1 MFIIMEVHAYPEV
14 FINNTNNIDIS
25 DSKYAILN
33 ADILELYQEELLS
46 NKNGCIFKITNDD
59 TDSFIC
65 VEDYVA
71 CKEFTAPSGII
82 YLPNDIYDNLLL
94 STDSNKKVSIELFMP
109 PQATKIK
116 LRITDEEIFKI
127 NLKEE
132 LENVISQNYKFLKVD
147 DIISIGTSYLVVSEL
162 EPYHICM
169 VNDTDLN
176 VDFEYPN
183 KSLMETRQNNLRHED
198 MLNNTLS
205 QTSEQI
211 NVDINSIDESI
222 IEENEENEVKP
233 LSLTQLREKR
243 LAFFNK

>member
-1 MFIIMEVHAYPEV
+1 MEVIAYPEV

-33 ADILELYQEELLS
+33 SDILEKYQEELLT

-59 TDSFIC
+59 SDSFIC

-71 CKEFTAPSGII
+71 CKEFTAPAGII
-82 YLPNDIYDNLLL
+82 YLPNDIYENLLL
-94 STDSNKKVSIELFMP
+94 SPDSNKKVKIELFMP

-116 LRITDEEIFKI
+116 LRITDDEIFKI
-127 NLKEE
+127 DLKEE
-132 LENVISQNYKFLKVD
+132 LESVISQNYKFLKID
-147 DIISIGTSYLVVSEL
+147 DIISVGNSYVIVSEL
-162 EPYHICM
+162 EPYYICM

-176 VDFEYPN
+176 VDFEYPH
-183 KSLMETRQNNLRHED
+183 KSLMETRQNNLKHED
-198 MLNNTLS
+198 MFNNTLS
-205 QTSEQI
+205 QTSERVNI
-211 NVDINSIDESI
+211 DINSIEESNSDDE
-222 IEENEENEVKP
+222 EEIVTP

>member
-1 MFIIMEVHAYPEV
+1 MEVIAYPEV

-33 ADILELYQEELLS
+33 SDILEKYQEELLT

-59 TDSFIC
+59 SDSFIC

-71 CKEFTAPSGII
+71 CKEFTAPTGII
-82 YLPNDIYDNLLL
+82 YLPNDIYENLLL
-94 STDSNKKVSIELFMP
+94 SPDSNKKVKIELFMP

-116 LRITDEEIFKI
+116 LRITDDEIFKI
-127 NLKEE
+127 DLKEE
-132 LENVISQNYKFLKVD
+132 LESVISQNYKFLKVD
-147 DIISIGTSYLVVSEL
+147 DIISVGNSYVIVSEL
-162 EPYHICM
+162 EPYYICM

-176 VDFEYPN
+176 VDFEYPH
-183 KSLMETRQNNLRHED
+183 KSLMETRQNNLKHED
-198 MLNNTLS
+198 MFNNTLS
-205 QTSEQI
+205 QTSERVNI
-211 NVDINSIDESI
+211 DINSIEESNSDDE
-222 IEENEENEVKP
+222 EEIVTP

>member
-1 MFIIMEVHAYPEV
+1 MEVIAYPEV

-33 ADILELYQEELLS
+33 SDILEKYQEELLT

-59 TDSFIC
+59 SDSFIC

-71 CKEFTAPSGII
+71 CKEFTAPAGII
-82 YLPNDIYDNLLL
+82 YLPNDIYENLLL
-94 STDSNKKVSIELFMP
+94 SPDSNKKVKIELFMP

-116 LRITDEEIFKI
+116 LRITDDEIFKI
-127 NLKEE
+127 DLKEE
-132 LENVISQNYKFLKVD
+132 LESVISQNYKFLKVD
-147 DIISIGTSYLVVSEL
+147 DIISVGNSYVIVSEL
-162 EPYHICM
+162 EPYYICM

-176 VDFEYPN
+176 VDFEYPH
-183 KSLMETRQNNLRHED
+183 KSLMETRQNNLKHED
-198 MLNNTLS
+198 MFNNTLS
-205 QTSEQI
+205 QTSERVNI
-211 NVDINSIDESI
+211 DINSIEESNSDDE
-222 IEENEENEVKP
+222 EEIVTP

>member
-1 MFIIMEVHAYPEV
+1 
-14 FINNTNNIDIS
+14 
-25 DSKYAILN
+25 
-33 ADILELYQEELLS
+33 
-46 NKNGCIFKITNDD
+46 
-59 TDSFIC
+59 
-65 VEDYVA
+65 
-71 CKEFTAPSGII
+71 
-82 YLPNDIYDNLLL
+82 
-94 STDSNKKVSIELFMP
+94 MP

-132 LENVISQNYKFLKVD
+132 LENVISNNYKFLKVD
-147 DIISIGTSYLVVSEL
+147 DIISIGSSYLVVSEL

-205 QTSEQI
+205 QTSEQV
-211 NVDINSIDESI
+211 NVDINSIDESD
-222 IEENEENEVKP
+222 NEENKVKP
-233 LSLTQLREKR
+233 LSITQLREKR

>member
-1 MFIIMEVHAYPEV
+1 MEVIAYPEV

-33 ADILELYQEELLS
+33 SDILEKYQEELLT

-59 TDSFIC
+59 SDSFIC

-71 CKEFTAPSGII
+71 CKEFTAPAGII
-82 YLPNDIYDNLLL
+82 YLPNDIYENLLL
-94 STDSNKKVSIELFMP
+94 SPDSNKKVKIELFMP

-116 LRITDEEIFKI
+116 LRITDDEIFKI
-127 NLKEE
+127 DLKEE
-132 LENVISQNYKFLKVD
+132 LESVISQNYKFLKVD
-147 DIISIGTSYLVVSEL
+147 DIISVGNSYVIVSEL
-162 EPYHICM
+162 EPYYICM

-176 VDFEYPN
+176 VDFEYPH
-183 KSLMETRQNNLRHED
+183 KSLMETRQNNLKHED
-198 MLNNTLS
+198 MFNNTLS
-205 QTSEQI
+205 QTSERVNI
-211 NVDINSIDESI
+211 DINSIEESNSDDE
-222 IEENEENEVKP
+222 EEEIVTP

>member
-1 MFIIMEVHAYPEV
+1 MEVIAYPEV

-33 ADILELYQEELLS
+33 SDILEKYQEELLS

-59 TDSFIC
+59 SDSFIC
-65 VEDYVA
+65 IEDYVA
-71 CKEFTAPSGII
+71 CKEFTAPTGII
-82 YLPNDIYDNLLL
+82 YLPNDIYENLLL
-94 STDSNKKVSIELFMP
+94 SPDSNKKVKIELFMP

-116 LRITDEEIFKI
+116 LRITDDEIFKI
-127 NLKEE
+127 DLKEE

-147 DIISIGTSYLVVSEL
+147 DIISVGNSYVIVSEL
-162 EPYHICM
+162 EPYYICM

-176 VDFEYPN
+176 VDFEYPH
-183 KSLMETRQNNLRHED
+183 KSLMETRQNNLKHED

-205 QTSEQI
+205 QTSERVNI
-211 NVDINSIDESI
+211 DINSIEESNSDDE
-222 IEENEENEVKP
+222 EEIVTP

>member
-1 MFIIMEVHAYPEV
+1 MEVIAYPEV

-33 ADILELYQEELLS
+33 SDILEKYQEELLT

-59 TDSFIC
+59 SDSFIC

-71 CKEFTAPSGII
+71 CKEFTAPAGII
-82 YLPNDIYDNLLL
+82 YLPNDIYENLLL
-94 STDSNKKVSIELFMP
+94 SPDSNKKVKIELFMP

-116 LRITDEEIFKI
+116 LRITDDEIFKI
-127 NLKEE
+127 DLKEE
-132 LENVISQNYKFLKVD
+132 LESVISQNYKFLKVD
-147 DIISIGTSYLVVSEL
+147 DIISVGNSYVIVSEL
-162 EPYHICM
+162 EPYYICM

-176 VDFEYPN
+176 VDFEYPH
-183 KSLMETRQNNLRHED
+183 KSLMETRQNNLKHED
-198 MLNNTLS
+198 MFNNTLS
-205 QTSEQI
+205 QTSERVKIYI
-211 NVDINSIDESI
+211 NI
-222 IEENEENEVKP
+222 IEESNSDDEEEIVTP